1 MKIRLIHY
9 FAFQENKM
17 DFKNIKNITGSF
29 SSKSIKGDFTGG
41 LTAAIIALPMGLA
54 FGLQSGLG
62 PQAGLYTAIILAL
75 LASIVAGTK
84 TLISDPTGPMT
95 IVAATIIAE
104 AGFNGVGKIPV
115 VIILSFAL
123 GGIFQI
129 MFGLIKVAQ
138 YVKYISYPVLS
149 GFMGGIGIIIILTQW
164 HTFLGGQRP
173 GGIIDI
179 ILDLHTPIIEYHWS
193 SIILGSLTLVFIYFI
208 PKISKKIP
216 AGLISLIIGTLV
228 SFTFKK
234 EWGWHWDYS
243 TIGEIPSDL
252 PQIVL
257 PFSEFLNITFSEFS
271 IAVVSGLT
279 LAGLGTIDTLL
290 TSVVA
295 DNLTKTKHNGNRELI
310 GQGIGNLVAA
320 LFGGLP
326 GAGSTTGTVANINSN
341 GKTNMSGIFKAIFL
355 LIVLVGLGPLLKDV
369 PKPVLSAL
377 LISVGIGII
386 DFKGMKKLFSLKN
399 SDSLVLLLVVVLTVF
414 VDLLVAVGIGMV
426 LSSFFF
432 MQRMGELV
440 DQQSKSGDIN
450 EIEKK
455 LKIPESIK
463 NRIMVY
469 ELDGP
474 LFYGFSDQ
482 FKEQAEA
489 IIGKDAVIINMS
501 QVPYI
506 DASGTYVLEEVIKNF
521 KDKKVEVI
529 LVGVKDHIF
538 KQFEEFKVIPNTLA
552 EEKAYNSVR
561 AGLKYLKFQL
571 EEKK

>member
-129 MFGLIKVAQ
+129 MFGFIKVAQ

-164 HTFLGGQRP
+164 HTFLGGERP

-257 PFSEFLNITFSEFS
+257 PFSEFLNISFSEFS

-310 GQGIGNLVAA
+310 GQGIGNFVAA

>member
-1 MKIRLIHY
+1 VKIRLIHY

-149 GFMGGIGIIIILTQW
+149 GFMGGIGVIIILTQW
-164 HTFLGGQRP
+164 HTFLGGERP

-216 AGLISLIIGTLV
+216 AGLLSLIIGTLI

-257 PFSEFLNITFSEFS
+257 PFSEFLNISFSEFS

-310 GQGIGNLVAA
+310 GQGIGNFVAA

-341 GKTNMSGIFKAIFL
+341 GKTNMSGIFKAMFL
-355 LIVLVGLGPLLKDV
+355 LIVLVGLGPFLKDV

>member
-1 MKIRLIHY
+1 VKIRLIHY

-257 PFSEFLNITFSEFS
+257 PFSEFLNISFSEFS

-310 GQGIGNLVAA
+310 GQGIGNFVAA

>member
-9 FAFQENKM
+9 FAFQDKEM

-104 AGFNGVGKIPV
+104 AGFNGVGKIPT

-149 GFMGGIGIIIILTQW
+149 GFMGGIGVIIILTQW
-164 HTFLGGQRP
+164 HTFLGGERP

-216 AGLISLIIGTLV
+216 AGLLSLIIGTLI

-257 PFSEFLNITFSEFS
+257 PFSEFLNISFSEFS

-310 GQGIGNLVAA
+310 GQGIGNFVAA

>member
-9 FAFQENKM
+9 FASQHKKM
-17 DFKNIKNITGSF
+17 DFKNIRKIAGSV
-29 SSKSIKGDFTGG
+29 SSKSIKGDCTGG

-149 GFMGGIGIIIILTQW
+149 GFMGGIGVIIILTQW
-164 HTFLGGQRP
+164 HTFLGGERP
-173 GGIIDI
+173 GGIIYI

-216 AGLISLIIGTLV
+216 AGLLSLIIGTLI

-257 PFSEFLNITFSEFS
+257 PFSEFLNISFSELS

-310 GQGIGNLVAA
+310 GQGIGNFVAA

-341 GKTNMSGIFKAIFL
+341 GKTNMSGIFKAMFL

>member
-9 FAFQENKM
+9 FAFQEIKM

-257 PFSEFLNITFSEFS
+257 PFSEFLNISFSEFS

-310 GQGIGNLVAA
+310 GQGIGNFVAA

>member
-9 FAFQENKM
+9 FAFQENIM

-257 PFSEFLNITFSEFS
+257 PFSEFLNISFSEFS

-310 GQGIGNLVAA
+310 GQGIGNFVAA

>member
-1 MKIRLIHY
+1 VKIRLIHY
-9 FAFQENKM
+9 FAYQDKKM

-104 AGFNGVGKIPV
+104 AGFNGVGKIPT

-149 GFMGGIGIIIILTQW
+149 GFMGGIGVIIILTQW
-164 HTFLGGQRP
+164 HTFLGGERP

-216 AGLISLIIGTLV
+216 AGLLSLIIGTLI

-257 PFSEFLNITFSEFS
+257 PFSEFLNISFSEFS

-310 GQGIGNLVAA
+310 GQGIGNFVAA